1 MGNGDYLYHDN
12 AQDIQEN
19 RAEFYWISCVC
30 NFYLCDTYSFFNKS
44 DIEGGD
50 ELSEKAQMIFD
61 IIGLLIVLF
70 SSVVNDR
77 YIHSLEKKIKET
89 EVRRNDKVGDSKVH
103 L

>member
-1 MGNGDYLYHDN
+1 
-12 AQDIQEN
+12 
-19 RAEFYWISCVC
+19 
-30 NFYLCDTYSFFNKS
+30 
-44 DIEGGD
+44 
-50 ELSEKAQMIFD
+50 MIFD

-89 EVRRNDKVGDSKVH
+89 EVRRNDKAGDSKIH